1 MAMVTVTAN
10 SWNTRPTTPPM
21 SSTGMNT
28 ATSDRVIE
36 RIVKPISPLPFSAAS
51 NGVMPSST
59 WRTMF
64 SSMTMASSTTRP
76 TDRVRARSEML
87 SIE

>member
-1 MAMVTVTAN
+1 MAIVTVTAN
-10 SWNTRPTTPPM
+10 SWNTRPTTPPI
-21 SSTGMNT
+21 SRTGMNT
-28 ATSDRVIE
+28 ATSERVIE
-36 RIVKPISPLPFSAAS
+36 RMVKPISPLPLSAAS

-59 WRTMF
+59 CRTMF

-76 TDRVRARSEML
+76 TDRVSASSEML

>member
-1 MAMVTVTAN
+1 MAIVTTTAN
-10 SWNTRPTTPPM
+10 SLKMRPTTPPM

-28 ATSDRVIE
+28 ATRETVIE
-36 RIVKPISPLPFSAAS
+36 RIVKPISPDPLSAAS
-51 NGVMPSST
+51 KGDMPSST

-64 SSMTMASSTTRP
+64 SSMTIASSTTRP
-76 TDRVRARSEML
+76 TASVRPRSEIL